1 VRHEDDAEGQVNNMI
16 NTHEMWKLRD
26 EVLTGKAP
34 AAYLVAVFDV
44 VLEELEVRQPKPKM
58 VHPNQL
64 DMFPEVK

>member
-1 VRHEDDAEGQVNNMI
+1 MI